1 MRTEPVCLHRDPPVP
16 CSAARRARLPV
27 VVLLSPL
34 LALGFPSGHAGAQRA
49 GPLYQVE
56 VVIFAQPSGTSVEQ
70 PPLHRPTLP
79 DAAAQAETAPPFR
92 DSRDDDAWP
101 DADHTAPSLP
111 EGFSVAAMPRQLD
124 AVARRL
130 NTGGYQLLWHQAWI
144 QPPVERDG
152 SELSLL
158 AALGQ
163 GTASSALSGRI
174 DLTAGR
180 FLHLGVDIELQ
191 SATGL
196 EATMHQRRRIR
207 PRVEQYFDH
216 PRVGIVAVV
225 TPVELVEVPAQSTP

>member
-1 MRTEPVCLHRDPPVP
+1 MRTETACLHRELP
-16 CSAARRARLPV
+16 AARRTAARARLRV
-27 VVLLSPL
+27 ATLLSPL
-34 LALGFPSGHAGAQRA
+34 LVLAFLSGHAGAQPV

-56 VVIFAQPSGTSVEQ
+56 VVIFAHPAGTSVEQ
-70 PPLHRPTLP
+70 PPLHRPALP
-79 DAAAQAETAPPFR
+79 GAAEETEIPPTFGDGLDDA
-92 DSRDDDAWP
+92 AWP
-101 DADHTAPSLP
+101 DPDHDVPSLP

-130 NTGGYQLLWHQAWI
+130 NTGGYQLLWHQAWV
-144 QPPVERDG
+144 QPPVERNGPD
-152 SELSLL
+152 LSLL

-174 DLTAGR
+174 DLSAGR
-180 FLHLGVDIELQ
+180 FLHLGADIELQ
-191 SATGL
+191 SASGL

-225 TPVELVEVPAQSTP
+225 TPVELVEVPAQPTP

>member
-1 MRTEPVCLHRDPPVP
+1 MRTEPACPHRDPPMP
-16 CSAARRARLPV
+16 HSTPPRARLRV
-27 VVLLSPL
+27 AVLLSPL
-34 LALGFPSGHAGAQRA
+34 LALSFPSGYAGAQPA

-56 VVIFAQPSGTSVEQ
+56 VVIFAQPPGTSAEL
-70 PPLHRPTLP
+70 PPLPGTE
-79 DAAAQAETAPPFR
+79 AEIPPALG
-92 DSRDDDAWP
+92 DSLDDDAWP
-101 DADHTAPSLP
+101 DANHAEPSLP
-111 EGFSVAAMPRQLD
+111 EGFTVAVMPRQLD

-130 NTGGYQLLWHQAWI
+130 NTGGFQLLWHQAWI
-144 QPPVERDG
+144 QPPAERDG
-152 SELSLL
+152 AELSLL

-174 DLTAGR
+174 DLSAGR

-191 SATGL
+191 SETGL

-216 PRVGIVAVV
+216 PRIGIVAVI